1 MKEIKNICIPPR
13 RKKKKRNKNNML
25 ETYKNV
31 TKDNDDNEKVFND
44 STIELILTI
53 ESSILKFI
61 KNMSNNQEN

>member
-1 MKEIKNICIPPR
+1 
-13 RKKKKRNKNNML
+13 ML